1 MRVYSLI
8 RCPEKEAS
16 VILEEGFSWY
26 AFAFGPFWLAW
37 HRLWPEAAITGGLWA
52 LTYALP
58 PVPSSLAQL
67 ALFWL
72 IGLEGN
78 GLRRRALER
87 RGCYEKAVVLAH
99 DEEEAL
105 LHALPAEG

>member
-1 MRVYSLI
+1 MRVYSLLH
-8 RCPEKEAS
+8 CPGEAAP
-16 VILEEGFSWY
+16 VILKDGFSWP
-26 AFAFGPFWLAW
+26 AFLFGPLWLAW
-37 HRLWPEAAITGGLWA
+37 HRLWAEAAIAVGLWA
-52 LTYALP
+52 LTFLP
-58 PVPSSLAQL
+58 PPLPSTLMQL

-78 GLRRRALER
+78 GLRRRALEH

>member
-1 MRVYSLI
+1 MRVYSVMH
-8 RCPEKEAS
+8 CPGKTAP
-16 VILEEGFSWY
+16 VILREGFSWY

-37 HRLWPEAAITGGLWA
+37 HRLWVEAAISGGLWL
-52 LTYALP
+52 LTFLLP
-58 PVPSSLAQL
+58 PSSAPLAQL

-78 GLRRRALER
+78 GLRRRALQR
-87 RGCYEKAVVLAH
+87 RGCHEKAVVLAH

>member
-1 MRVYSLI
+1 MQLYSLI
-8 RCPEKEAS
+8 HCPGQEEPVVVK
-16 VILEEGFSWY
+16 EGFSWN
-26 AFAFGPFWLAW
+26 ALFFGPLWFAW
-37 HRLWPEAAITGGLWA
+37 HRMWAEAAIAGALWA
-52 LTYALP
+52 LTFFLP
-58 PVPSSLAQL
+58 PLPASLTQL

-78 GLRRRALER
+78 GLRRAALLR
-87 RGCYEKAVVLAH
+87 KGCYEKTVVPAH